1 MLNNILDV
9 TTLVHLTIDKFSSE
23 HESWWHSRAA
33 NKPDWKV
40 RGIRTGFEYLSGQPP
55 RVGRVYW
62 QRIGVCAS
70 AKWNRRCRSS
80 SFTQQK
86 QHRHRFWIHAAWNF
100 HAHFYLPCAIDPI
113 ATHPRPRFHSPV
125 GLRDRFLNSP
135 SKSIQ
140 SKILNSKRRRE
151 KVCERGL
158 KKI

>member
-113 ATHPRPRFHSPV
+113 ATHPRPRFHSSV